1 MSALTDLLHTYTR
14 LLSVRFVLVHSSK
27 YIVINNNMF
36 FFLLYLH
43 IFISSDIVHF
53 CGFSFHLLPKLLVL
67 SSLKMSL
74 VKNEKKK
81 ERELINKE
89 QWEGETLWGESNAY
103 PALLLFL
110 CRVSV
115 LHTEDQWSGSWIKGT
130 PALFISLC
138 SALFFF
144 SLSLFFSPP
153 PLTPLCLTPY
163 LTLTC
168 FVSLSTLVFFFVFFY
183 WWSLSNMSRKHQRKG
198 CKWTVCVCDSG
209 LSTLVGLSTISQWGT
224 FCTSP
229 AEWEDVIWV

>member
-1 MSALTDLLHTYTR
+1 
-14 LLSVRFVLVHSSK
+14 
-27 YIVINNNMF
+27 MF
-36 FFLLYLH
+36 FVFFFLYLH

-81 ERELINKE
+81 RERELINKE
-89 QWEGETLWGESNAY
+89 QWEGETLWGEGNAY

-115 LHTEDQWSGSWIKGT
+115 LHTEDQWSGSWIKET

-144 SLSLFFSPP
+144 FLSAFFFSPP
-153 PLTPLCLTPY
+153 STHTSLPHSLLNSHLFCLSVH
-163 LTLTC
+163 
-168 FVSLSTLVFFFVFFY
+168 FSFFY
-183 WWSLSNMSRKHQRKG
+183 FLLMEPVKHVPKNIKEKDANG
-198 CKWTVCVCDSG
+198 CVCVCVI
-209 LSTLVGLSTISQWGT
+209 LVYLHLW
-224 FCTSP
+224 
-229 AEWEDVIWV
+229 D